1 MTTTTIAQRRRGSSL
16 GRPRQRTSRRSP
28 PALTAPVLALMGG
41 ADDGIPA
48 SEITAF
54 ETALGRAAVDHDLV
68 VYPDAP
74 HGFFDASNEG
84 FADACAD
91 AWRRTLEF
99 IERHG

>member
-1 MTTTTIAQRRRGSSL
+1 
-16 GRPRQRTSRRSP
+16 
-28 PALTAPVLALMGG
+28 MGA

-91 AWRRTLEF
+91 AWRRTPEF